1 MILALFCRSL
11 FAQDGANAVDRRPAT
26 SGLEKHQLPDTFT
39 AVDTSRLLGSP
50 DPLPLESVRVFPG
63 LRFERPTEATHA
75 GDGSDRVF
83 VVEQKGL
90 IRVFKND
97 EAATEAKTFLDL
109 SDVTLREGNEE
120 GLLGLAFHPR
130 YKETGLFYVYYST
143 KPRTSVVAS
152 FRVSR
157 DDPDKADRASET
169 RLLEIAQPYP
179 NHNGGSM
186 KFGADGMLYI
196 GLGDGGLRDD
206 PHKNAQNLGVLLGK
220 ILRIDVDR
228 QDEGRAYAIPKD
240 NPFVGRKLPNGATAR
255 GEIWAYGFRNPWRLG
270 VDLKTGEL
278 WTGDVGQDRFEEID
292 LVERG
297 GNYGWSRREGRHN
310 FEPETP
316 AKPDDLIDPLV
327 EYFRGEGQ
335 SITGG
340 VVYRGAKLA
349 EYEGAY
355 FYADYLSG
363 NFWMLRLD
371 EHKRVAM
378 QRQVARTELQPA
390 AFGEDESGELLICAF
405 DGGLYRLR
413 PRAIELKTV
422 ADSFPR
428 KLSETGLFASVPD
441 NVPAKGLIPYE
452 LNVPFWSDFTV
463 KDRYVALPKAA
474 SVTFAEKEGWKF
486 PLGTVFVKTFWL
498 HRDRVHLAD
507 PIRLE
512 TRLLVHAREGWIGYT
527 YVYDDDQREARLID
541 KGFTKAIFIKVES
554 PVAESETKSV
564 AGSEGKAVQQHYY
577 FPSRSDCLTCHTKQ
591 EGFTLGPE
599 TAQMNH
605 TISYRGK
612 TANQIELWT
621 KLGLFIEAPKK
632 DPHDLDRFPNWGF
645 GNLDRSGDDDEHAAK
660 RGGSATNRRLKEI
673 FQPPADDESVEKY
686 ARAWLDVNCAMCH
699 QPDGIAPG
707 KRDFRFDT
715 PREKMNVV
723 DIAPSQMRRRMPE
736 MKLIAPG
743 RPEHS
748 ELFRRINSDYPLQM
762 PPLATNLVDPK
773 GTAVM
778 RRWIELLGK
787 DQRGTE

>member
-1 MILALFCRSL
+1 MLLRFMLGLCLALGARSV
-11 FAQDGANAVDRRPAT
+11 FAQTDAQPAT
-26 SGLEKHQLPDTFT
+26 HQLPDKFI

-50 DPLPLESVRVFPG
+50 DPLPLEPVRAYPG
-63 LRFERPTEATHA
+63 LKFERPTEATHA
-75 GDGSDRVF
+75 ADGSGRVF
-83 VVEQKGL
+83 VVEQKGV
-90 IRVFKND
+90 IRVFNDD
-97 EAATEAKTFLDL
+97 EAAKEAKVFLDI
-109 SDVTLREGNEE
+109 SDVTLRDGNEE

-143 KPRTSVVAS
+143 KPRSSVVAS

-169 RLLEIAQPYP
+169 KLLHTPQPYP
-179 NHNGGSM
+179 NHNGGSL

-196 GLGDGGLRDD
+196 ALGDGGLRDD

-220 ILRIDVDR
+220 ILRIDVDHP
-228 QDEGRAYAIPKD
+228 DEGLAYGVPKD
-240 NPFVGRKLPNGATAR
+240 NPFVGRKLPSGATAR

-270 VDLKTGEL
+270 VDRSTGEL

-297 GNYGWSRREGRHN
+297 GNYGWSMREGRHN
-310 FEPETP
+310 FEPESP
-316 AKPDDLIDPLV
+316 AKPTDLIDPLV

-340 VVYRGAKLA
+340 TVYRGKQLA
-349 EYEGAY
+349 GYDGAY
-355 FYADYLSG
+355 IYADYLSG

-371 EHKRVAM
+371 DKKRVAAH
-378 QRQVARTELQPA
+378 RQVARTELQPA
-390 AFGEDESGELLICAF
+390 AFGEDEAGELLICSF

-413 PRAIELKTV
+413 PRAIDLKAV
-422 ADSFPR
+422 GEAFPK
-428 KLSETGLFASVPD
+428 KLSATGLFASVPD
-441 NVPAKGLIPYE
+441 NVPAEGLIPYE
-452 LNVPFWSDFTV
+452 LNVPFWSDFAV
-463 KDRYVALPKAA
+463 KDRYVALPKAG
-474 SVTFAEKEGWKF
+474 SVEFKEKEGWKF
-486 PLGTVFVKTFWL
+486 PVGTVFVKTFWL

-507 PIRLE
+507 PLRLE
-512 TRLLVHAREGWIGYT
+512 TRLLVHAPEGWVGYT
-527 YVYDDDQREARLID
+527 YVYDDDRRDAQLID
-541 KGFTKAIFIKVES
+541 EGLTRAIPIQVES
-554 PVAESETKSV
+554 KTAESSTKSD
-564 AGSEGKAVQQHYY
+564 AGPEAGIAIQQHYY
-577 FPSRSDCLTCHTKQ
+577 FPSRSDCLTCHTKK

-599 TAQMNH
+599 TAQMNREIAYH
-605 TISYRGK
+605 GK

-621 KLGLFIEAPKK
+621 KLGLFVEVPAKAVK
-632 DPHDLDRFPNWGF
+632 DYEKYPDWGF
-645 GNLDRSGDDDEHAAK
+645 GNLDRSDAGAK
-660 RGGSATNRRLKEI
+660 GNAGVRSIKESLHV
-673 FQPPADDESVEKY
+673 ADDAPIDVF

-715 PREKMNVV
+715 PREKMNIV
-723 DIAPSQMRRRMPE
+723 DVSPAQMRRRMPD

-773 GTAVM
+773 GTEVM
-778 RRWIELLGK
+778 RRWIEMLGK
-787 DQRGTE
+787 KE